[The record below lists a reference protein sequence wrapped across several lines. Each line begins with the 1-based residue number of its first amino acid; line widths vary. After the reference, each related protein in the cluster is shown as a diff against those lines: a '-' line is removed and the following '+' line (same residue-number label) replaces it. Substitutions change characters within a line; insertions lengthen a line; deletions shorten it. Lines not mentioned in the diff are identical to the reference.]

1 MKIPEPDFV
10 LERGHLS
17 KLPRTAYYTHDQLIQ
32 ALKDCIEECAKV
44 CDEFAKPT
52 TYPPI
57 SQIVNALQVGVRM
70 ATYNYAYAI
79 REKAKELK

>member
-1 MKIPEPDFV
+1 MKLPEPAHYDFMNN
-10 LERGHLS
+10 R
-17 KLPRTAYYTHDQLIQ
+17 KYYTHDQLIQ

-44 CDEFAKPT
+44 CDEFVKPT